1 MWWNKIKE
9 LFQSKWVKLRAWMLV
24 AIGAVVLAIAGATSA
39 EVSGAITLTFA
50 IVAAV
55 GALIA
60 YISVKYIY
68 FRKA

>member
-1 MWWNKIKE
+1 
-9 LFQSKWVKLRAWMLV
+9 MLIV
-24 AIGAVVLAIAGATSA
+24 IGTVVLAIAGATSA

-60 YISVKYIY
+60 YISGKL
-68 FRKA
+68 K

>member
-1 MWWNKIKE
+1 MCNKIKE
-9 LFQSKWVKLRAWMLV
+9 FFQNNWVKLTAWMLV
-24 AIGAVVLAIAGATSA
+24 VIGTGALAIAGATSA

-60 YISVKYIY
+60 YISGKL
-68 FRKA
+68 K